1 MGFRDELR
9 GEIPGSTAVTV
20 PMMAVAYPATVAVI
34 PASGCS
40 ILVEYTVDGG
50 TWAAWDNATA
60 TAYSV
65 DVLDSAVKALR
76 FSRTAGAVATSKY
89 AVLPERQ
96 R

>member
-20 PMMAVAYPATVAVI
+20 PMLAVAYPATVAVI
-34 PASGCS
+34 PAAGCS
-40 ILVEYTVDGG
+40 VFAEYTVDGG
-50 TWAAWDNATA
+50 TWTAWDNGTA

-65 DVLDSAVKALR
+65 DVLDAAVKALR
-76 FSRTAGAVATSKY
+76 FSRTAGTLTTSVY
-89 AVLPERQ
+89 MVLPERQ

>member
-20 PMMAVAYPATVAVI
+20 PMLAVAYPATVAVI

-40 ILVEYTVDGG
+40 IYTEYTVDGG
-50 TWAAWDNATA
+50 TWASWTNGTA
-60 TAYSV
+60 TAFSV

-76 FSRTAGAVATSKY
+76 FSRTAGAATTSVY
-89 AVLPERQ
+89 MVLPERQ

>member
-20 PMMAVAYPATVAVI
+20 PMLAVAYPATIAVI
-34 PASGCS
+34 PAAGCS
-40 ILVEYTVDGG
+40 ITCEYTVDGG
-50 TWAAWDNATA
+50 TWTAWDNATA

-76 FSRTAGAVATSKY
+76 FARTAGTAATSVY
-89 AVLPERQ
+89 MVLPERQ